1 MGNRHIRLWEGLK
14 KFPTLCPFDFLYGHL
29 MFQETLNLVEPAR
42 KLSLKIPDESINRW
56 AVLLLKN
63 VNSRQGNST
72 TVRDFKTAIFGLKK
86 YFNNTKNNR
95 SRIQDYEEKIKEIE
109 KKKSAMIASITSNPF
124 HKRVLNVSFQ

>member
-1 MGNRHIRLWEGLK
+1 
-14 KFPTLCPFDFLYGHL
+14 

-72 TVRDFKTAIFGLKK
+72 TVRYFKKAIFGLKK